1 MPFYVE
7 ALITAIAP
15 AIFEEVLFRGI
26 FIHNL
31 RKNDYSD
38 MKCLWITTVF
48 FAVAHLTN
56 LVGLAP
62 LSVAIQLVYSFDI
75 GLVLAAIYLK
85 NGSITQVILVHFL
98 IDFTSGIY
106 VDTPTS
112 TSWTLIGAFGVFIVA
127 ESAYAVWLTSK
138 TDPPEKGHDHE
149 EIC

>member
-1 MPFYVE
+1 MVE
-7 ALITAIAP
+7 RGEKKPILFEILLIIAAFLTAG
-15 AIFEEVLFRGI
+15 LFTAVGSV
-26 FIHNL
+26 FNMHP
-31 RKNDYSD
+31 
-38 MKCLWITTVF
+38 WITTAF

-62 LSVAIQLVYSFDI
+62 LSVAIQLVYSFAI

-106 VDTPTS
+106 VDAPTS
-112 TSWTLIGAFGVFIVA
+112 TSWTLIGVFAVFIVA

-138 TDPPEKGHDHE
+138 TDPPEKGHDYE

>member
-1 MPFYVE
+1 MHP
-7 ALITAIAP
+7 
-15 AIFEEVLFRGI
+15 
-26 FIHNL
+26 
-31 RKNDYSD
+31 
-38 MKCLWITTVF
+38 WITTAF
-48 FAVAHLTN
+48 FAVSHLTN

-62 LSVAIQLVYSFDI
+62 LSVAIQLVYSFAI

-138 TDPPEKGHDHE
+138 NRSAG
-149 EIC
+149 IQ